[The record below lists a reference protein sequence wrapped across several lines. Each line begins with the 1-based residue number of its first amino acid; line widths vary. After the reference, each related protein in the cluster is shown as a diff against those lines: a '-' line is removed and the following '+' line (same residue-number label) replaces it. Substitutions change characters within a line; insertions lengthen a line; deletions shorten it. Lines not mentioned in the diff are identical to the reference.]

1 MSSFPIILGPL
12 CEYTGGKG
20 RPALP
25 PQLRCRHTAIEI
37 CPNLTHLN
45 PDTECRTTKM
55 AAADPES
62 QSEAQS
68 GQEAGAG
75 GDAKEAGK

>member
-1 MSSFPIILGPL
+1 MSSFPKILGPL

-20 RPALP
+20 RPALAL
-25 PQLRCRHTAIEI
+25 QLRCHHTVTEI
-37 CPNLTHLN
+37 YPNPTHFI
-45 PDTECRTTKM
+45 PVTECSTTKM

-68 GQEAGAG
+68 GQEAGAEG
-75 GDAKEAGK
+75 EAKEAGK